1 MPEGPR
7 ENADSPG
14 AVPGATN
21 PRILSLDRFPIRT
34 REATATLSAWRLA
47 VACEEGEGAIV
58 RVDASAS
65 ERFHRGEG
73 IFLGWPEDRLAA
85 AYDLLR
91 PVPAEPA
98 FEIHQLG

>member
-1 MPEGPR
+1 MPEVAR
-7 ENADSPG
+7 ETADSPG
-14 AVPGATN
+14 AVPGLTN

-34 REATATLSAWRLA
+34 REGTATLSAWRLC
-47 VACEEGEGAIV
+47 VAGEEGEGAIV

-73 IFLGWPEDRLAA
+73 VFLGWPEDRLAA

-91 PVPAEPA
+91 PVSEEPG